1 MPILA
6 TGNPGRTTA
15 AGFTLVELMVV
26 MVIVGLASAAV
37 MLAMPRSSDR
47 ARTEA
52 RTLAARLV
60 AARDLAIIGG
70 RDVAVTI
77 DADGYRITQRRNGG
91 WQVADDRALQPYS
104 WPDQLVVTTQIADG
118 AVLLFD
124 TTGLATPGKIR
135 IDSDGA
141 SIGIDVDSVGK
152 VAIDGA

>member
-1 MPILA
+1 MPISA
-6 TGNPGRTTA
+6 TGDPPRRA

-37 MLAMPRSSDR
+37 VLALPRRSDT
-47 ARTEA
+47 ARGEA

-77 DADGYRITQRRNGG
+77 DAKGYRISQRHRDG
-91 WQVADDRALQPYS
+91 WHAAEGRALQPHL
-104 WPDQLVVTTQIADG
+104 WPEALAVTTEIADG
-118 AVLLFD
+118 DALRFD
-124 TTGLATPGKIR
+124 TTGLATPAKVR
-135 IDSDGA
+135 IDSDGS
-141 SIGIDVDSVGK
+141 SIGISIDSIGR